1 MNQEKIGKFI
11 LELRKNNNLTQK
23 EFADKFGV
31 TYQAVSKW
39 ENGKNI
45 PDISIIKNICQEF
58 NVNISDILDVHETKE
73 KRSNHTIL
81 VIIFLILLLFVIIF
95 FQLNHSRDYNFEFK
109 TIETSCD
116 NFNISGS
123 IAYNDSKSSIYISNV
138 EYCGSVK
145 DVKYQ
150 TIECNL
156 YDIENNKEIKVS
168 DCGYKN
174 NSSITLEEYLKKVK
188 FNIDDY
194 QATCKDYKNNRLEL
208 EINATSENG
217 IVTTYKIPLELKDNC
232 LK

>member
-1 MNQEKIGKFI
+1 MDQEKIGKFI
-11 LELRKNNNLTQK
+11 LELRKRNNLTQK
-23 EFADKFGV
+23 QFADKFGV

-45 PDISIIKNICQEF
+45 PDISIIKNICEEF
-58 NVNISDILDVHETKE
+58 DININEILDVKE
-73 KRSNHTIL
+73 NKKEDKKKSVLMFILLFFELISIVIIQSNHS
-81 VIIFLILLLFVIIF
+81 
-95 FQLNHSRDYNFEFK
+95 NNSNFEFK
-109 TIETSCD
+109 TIETKCD

-123 IAYNDSKSSIYISNV
+123 VAYNSSKSSIYISNV

-145 DVKYQ
+145 DIKYK

-174 NSSITLEEYLKKVK
+174 ESAITLEEYLKNVK

-194 QATCKDYKNNRLEL
+194 KATCKDYKNNRLEL
-208 EINATSENG
+208 EINATNEKG
-217 IVTTYKIPLELKDNC
+217 MVTTYKIPLELKDNC
-232 LK
+232 KK